1 MEKNHLSGTAGDD
14 MKSII
19 DAHIHLDMY
28 PEVLQ
33 RQLVQD
39 LDEHHAEG
47 LIAVSNHLSSAKKTW
62 QLAQTDKRIHPAF
75 GYHPEQQL
83 PTVEELSELLDFME
97 SHHTDMKAVGEVG
110 LPYYTRKEDPSI
122 SIEAYIELLET
133 MIIHAAR
140 LNKPVILHAV
150 YEDAPVACE
159 LLEKHSI
166 RQAHFHWF
174 KGDNGTV
181 RRIVGNGYMLSVTPD
196 CLYESEIQQLIQQ
209 IPLTSL
215 MVETDGPWPFEGPF
229 LGMMTHPKMIHA
241 SVAKIA
247 ELKRLPIDSVYHQL
261 LANTKDFYQ
270 L

>member
-1 MEKNHLSGTAGDD
+1 
-14 MKSII
+14 MKQVI

-28 PEVLQ
+28 TNTQQ
-33 RQLVQD
+33 RQLLQE
-39 LDEHHAEG
+39 LDEYHIEG
-47 LIAVSNHLSSAKKTW
+47 LVAVSNHLSSAKQTW
-62 QLAQTDKRIHPAF
+62 QLAKVDKRIQPAF

-83 PTVEELSELLDFME
+83 PTAEELYELVGFME
-97 SHHTDMKAVGEVG
+97 QHHTDMKAVGEVG
-110 LPYYTRKEDPSI
+110 LPYYMRKEDPTI
-122 SIEAYIELLET
+122 SIEPYKQLLET
-133 MIIHAAR
+133 MIIHAGNW
-140 LNKPVILHAV
+140 NKPVVLHAI
-150 YEDAPVACE
+150 YEDAPIVCE

-174 KGDNGTV
+174 KGDKSTV

-196 CLYESEIQQLIQQ
+196 CLYESEIQRLIRQ

-229 LGMMTHPKMIHA
+229 HGLMTHPKMIHA

-247 ELKRLPIDSVYHQL
+247 ELKRLPVEAVYHQL
-261 LANTKDFYQ
+261 VANTKDFYQ